1 MTNKRDNGSGTI
13 YQRPNGSWQARI
25 YIGKKEDGT
34 PKFKYITGKTQAE
47 VKRKIKEYNQGGNKT
62 EIKKISVEEYILNW
76 AKLYKKGS
84 IKDSSY
90 DAIEKTIRNQII
102 PYIGMI
108 QLQQLTSD
116 DIQRLITDLKEKY
129 GYSHSTVKK
138 VYDCLNQVLTHA
150 TIKDD
155 IVKNPILLVNMPE
168 KRNFTQKEIK
178 FFNRQESA
186 AIIEE
191 ATRTYSNG
199 KPIYVYGDA
208 YILMLN
214 TGIRMGEAI
223 GLEKAD
229 WDSEKKTLHIKRN
242 VQSVFKRD
250 DDGERVGGKQL
261 VYNTTK
267 TYSADRVLPLNKN
280 ATEALVRLCA
290 KYPECP
296 YVIADTKQNIVPPER
311 LERTFYYM
319 LKNLNF
325 EKTGVHSLRHTF
337 ASTLFAKKVD
347 IKTIS
352 KLLGHANIQITL
364 DTYVHLFENIDHDA
378 VAQLDDEF

>member
-1 MTNKRDNGSGTI
+1 MARRDNGTGTI
-13 YQRPNGSWQARI
+13 YQRENGTWVGRI
-25 YIGKKEDGT
+25 YLGKNAEGK
-34 PKFKYITGKTQAE
+34 PRYKSLSGKTQAE

-62 EIKKISVEEYILNW
+62 EIKKISVEEYIWNW
-76 AKLYKKGS
+76 ARIYKLGNM
-84 IKDSSY
+84 KDSSY
-90 DAIEKTIRNQII
+90 DRIEDTIRKHIVPN
-102 PYIGMI
+102 IGMI
-108 QLQQLTSD
+108 QLQQLSSD
-116 DIQRLITDLKEKY
+116 DIQKLINKMKES
-129 GYSHSTVKK
+129 GYSHSSIKK

-155 IVKNPILLVNMPE
+155 IVKNPMLVVNMPD
-168 KRNFTQKEIK
+168 KRQFTKKEIR
-178 FFNRQESA
+178 FFNRQESTL
-186 AIIEE
+186 IMEE
-191 ATRTYSNG
+191 AVRKYNTGR
-199 KPIYVYGDA
+199 PIYVYGDA

-223 GLEKAD
+223 GLEKQD
-229 WDSEKKTLHIKRN
+229 WDTEKKTLHIRRN
-242 VQSVFKRD
+242 VQSVCKRD
-250 DDGERVGGKQL
+250 ENGERLVGREL
-261 VYNTTK
+261 AYNTTK

-280 ATEALVRLCA
+280 ATEALVRLCE
-290 KYPECP
+290 KYPESP
-296 YVIADTKQNIVPPER
+296 YIIADTKQNIVPPER

-319 LKNLNF
+319 LKDLGF